1 MFKMCHHHMLEVQF
15 GFCGMRGASS
25 KLNFLWR
32 YTKVQQIANLK
43 KIQEDRN
50 GVREEFSLGTLDH

>member
-1 MFKMCHHHMLEVQF
+1 MNNVYGHTQKCN
-15 GFCGMRGASS
+15 
-25 KLNFLWR
+25 KL
-32 YTKVQQIANLK
+32 QIKK